1 MRIEARESDDVLVL
15 DLDGPLVSGVGEEA
29 LRGKVNEAVV
39 EGWQKLLLNLSQVT
53 RIDSMGI
60 GELVASI
67 KLAER
72 FGAQVKLVRIDTR
85 VKHILNL
92 SKILPLLDFYET
104 EEEAL
109 AAFQSA
115 SPEASQE

>member
-1 MRIEARESDDVLVL
+1 MKIEERDVGGVLIL
-15 DLDGPLVSGVGEEA
+15 DLDGPLIAGVGEEA
-29 LRGKVNEAVV
+29 IRGKVNEAVV
-39 EGWQKLLLNLSQVT
+39 EGRQELLLNLSDVT
-53 RIDSMGI
+53 RIDSTGI

-72 FGAQVKLVRIDTR
+72 FGAEVKLVRIDTR

-92 SKILPLLDFYET
+92 SRILPLLDFYET

-109 AAFQSA
+109 SSFRSR
-115 SPEASQE
+115 